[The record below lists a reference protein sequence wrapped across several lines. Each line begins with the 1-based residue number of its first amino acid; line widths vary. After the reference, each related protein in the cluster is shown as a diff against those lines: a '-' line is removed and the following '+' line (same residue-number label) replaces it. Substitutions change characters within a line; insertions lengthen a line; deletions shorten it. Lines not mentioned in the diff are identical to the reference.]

1 MEISMTLPLGSELVF
16 APSVCTSS
24 PSLAQQRGPRTF
36 PMPAAPWLPAAGREH
51 PAPCTS

>member
-24 PSLAQQRGPRTF
+24 PSLAQQRGATH
-36 PMPAAPWLPAAGREH
+36 LPHAS
-51 PAPCTS
+51 CTLASCCRA